1 MIYLFILKFVS
12 CQVYKL
18 KALKVRQ
25 DGQHVLPVRKVI
37 AGKVKVN
44 YIGTETGQSLIWHT
58 SVTHTTVVQHL
69 QVKQTLNIFF

>member
-12 CQVYKL
+12 CQVDKL
-18 KALKVRQ
+18 KALKVGQ
-25 DGQHVLPVRKVI
+25 DGQHVLPVSKVI

-44 YIGTETGQSLIWHT
+44 YIGTETGQSLTWHT
-58 SVTHTTVVQHL
+58 SMTHTTVVQHL